1 MQTPT
6 IIETDLREI
15 LAEMNKKLD
24 TISKDVNQV
33 QIRLAIVLLR
43 SLLRLW
49 ECDHCSLSTST
60 KLFTQS
66 DLCTVRLL
74 GLSNE

>member
-6 IIETDLREI
+6 IIETDLREV

-33 QIRLAIVLLR
+33 QI
-43 SLLRLW
+43 
-49 ECDHCSLSTST
+49 
-60 KLFTQS
+60 
-66 DLCTVRLL
+66 
-74 GLSNE
+74 